1 MCGMGIYNIRLQ
13 DCQENVIQLQENQM
27 NKKKN
32 PKMSQFNVRVTAD
45 ELENL
50 RRKAWDQSTSVSN
63 LVRLAMADR
72 KLLES
77 RRQK

>member
-1 MCGMGIYNIRLQ
+1 
-13 DCQENVIQLQENQM
+13 M

-32 PKMSQFNVRVTAD
+32 PKMSQFNVRVTAN

-63 LVRLAMADR
+63 LVRLAMEDR
-72 KLLES
+72 KLLED
-77 RRQK
+77 RR